1 LCWAFRPPKSFRK
14 KFDPISLSVTN
25 EKETLNN
32 ELKGEKSIDSGYR
45 KKKDR
50 KNKKRIKKIV
60 YSQ

>member
-1 LCWAFRPPKSFRK
+1 
-14 KFDPISLSVTN
+14 VTD